1 MRENRPSRKPV
12 LAPGNK
18 ERVLKQNG
26 AFAEA
31 VGVPHLQLG
40 SGVFVACAQLPLGTA
55 MPAVLGMV
63 GQWLVLL
70 HNSGKTLILV
80 FEA

>member
-1 MRENRPSRKPV
+1 MEH
-12 LAPGNK
+12 L
-18 ERVLKQNG
+18 LKQLVCPICNWG
-26 AFAEA
+26 QEFLWP
-31 VGVPHLQLG
+31 V
-40 SGVFVACAQLPLGTA
+40 LGTA